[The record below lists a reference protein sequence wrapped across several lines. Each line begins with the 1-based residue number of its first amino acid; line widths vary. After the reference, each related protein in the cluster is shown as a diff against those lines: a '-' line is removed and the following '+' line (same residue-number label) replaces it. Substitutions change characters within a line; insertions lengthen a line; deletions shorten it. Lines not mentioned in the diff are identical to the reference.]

1 MAKKPPVKS
10 GNKPA
15 LKQEPKKTSTSYKSL
30 QNTSSALKKNQNKPA
45 ATKSSA
51 YRGLDERSKSDLKAS
66 SKKMDAGRP
75 KPTEWDKAGY
85 NFRRFVFD
93 NAGNTPEQSHKM
105 IKQGGIGSNVAREMD
120 KKKRK

>member
-75 KPTEWDKAGY
+75 QPTSFDRAGFY
-85 NFRRFVFD
+85 LRK
-93 NAGNTPEQSHKM
+93 NALKSMGMKEAEAKNE
-105 IKQGGIGSNVAREMD
+105 IKKGGVGSNVARS
-120 KKKRK
+120 KKK